1 MGMVDMVTEAMGMVG
16 TGTGATGT
24 VVTTITAV
32 LASTSVP
39 ATGTG
44 IRRITADTAAITA
57 IAIAFTHLA
66 AYTWSDLLSPF
77 RQTQQA

>member
-1 MGMVDMVTEAMGMVG
+1 MVDMVTEAMGMVG
-16 TGTGATGT
+16 TGSGAMGT

-32 LASTSVP
+32 LAFTSVP

-66 AYTWSDLLSPF
+66 AYMWSDLLSPF